1 MATQGVTPE
10 ERISALEHETRELRA
25 QLESERINSEQASLV
40 IEERYTKL
48 ADEYGTVC
56 AERETAHAECAS
68 LREMSAKQKKEAG
81 ALDVRIIELEKEVE
95 RKKVEVRELHT
106 DKQGILQLLQ
116 QRKAEIGEYR
126 SMQEGGTKADI
137 PPGLTAPIL
146 PVSHLGSVPAL
157 ARRKD
162 PNARFSRS
170 LTRLCLVPS
179 HSPSSPQPRRTRR
192 SSRTSIR
199 LWP

>member
-126 SMQEGGTKADI
+126 SKQKGGRKQTSRWDL
-137 PPGLTAPIL
+137 PPQ
-146 PVSHLGSVPAL
+146 S
-157 ARRKD
+157 
-162 PNARFSRS
+162 SRS
-170 LTRLCLVPS
+170 LTSAQFRLLHEERIPTLVF
-179 HSPSSPQPRRTRR
+179 RG
-192 SSRTSIR
+192 
-199 LWP
+199 L